1 MRHCACYL
9 ACAAILSTTLA
20 FAGAKQ
26 LFSLAITAPKE
37 PLKAGDELHLRVTI
51 TNISRRDISF
61 IVSPGPIPEDGP
73 LYQINARD
81 AEGRPAP
88 PSASVLRRD
97 KRVPIYYG
105 GSRLARTVKPGESF
119 VDQVDVTRLYDLS
132 QPGKYTISVA
142 RSIPPRQ
149 NLGEGLVESNTVT
162 VTVVQ

>member
-1 MRHCACYL
+1 MKHYARYL
-9 ACAAILSTTLA
+9 ACAAILSAALT

-26 LFSLAITAPKE
+26 LFSLAITALKE

-51 TNISRRDISF
+51 TNISGRDISF

-105 GSRLARTVKPGESF
+105 SRLARTVKPGESF

-142 RSIPPRQ
+142 RSIPPHQ